1 MIRRSL
7 LFTALATAGLLG
19 SLAVSA
25 AEIKIV
31 NQDVGTG
38 QGLDDPTPATPV
50 GGNPGTTVGKQAL
63 NVYQFAADIWGAV
76 LQSDV
81 TIVNNATFEPLSC
94 DATSGVLGSSGTT
107 YIFYFDDTSTLP
119 AGAVSAK
126 TTACATLSGSCRSS
140 GSRSGKRSSRNGVR
154 MPPAIRA
161 VTLTPSPRNSAC
173 RACDRPSRP
182 HLLA

>member
-63 NVYQFAADIWGAV
+63 NVYQFAADIWLPNHSWANSW
-76 LQSDV
+76 LNSQS
-81 TIVNNATFEPLSC
+81 
-94 DATSGVLGSSGTT
+94 
-107 YIFYFDDTSTLP
+107 
-119 AGAVSAK
+119 
-126 TTACATLSGSCRSS
+126 
-140 GSRSGKRSSRNGVR
+140 
-154 MPPAIRA
+154 
-161 VTLTPSPRNSAC
+161 
-173 RACDRPSRP
+173 
-182 HLLA
+182 